1 VGLDEAEVR
10 RLMGV
15 AARGYLAEMHG
26 EYCQCSQPDVV
37 GRKAT
42 LCFKCGLI
50 DQRSVERVNRALG
63 EPHPFEPLGE
73 TVLRSQMCGFCSGWR
88 EDARHR
94 EVSE

>member
-1 VGLDEAEVR
+1 VDSTEVR
-10 RLMGV
+10 RLV
-15 AARGYLAEMHG
+15 SFAARGYLAEMRG
-26 EYCQCSQPDVV
+26 EYCQCTEPGVV

-73 TVLRSQMCGFCSGWR
+73 TVLKSRMCGFCSGWR
-88 EDARHR
+88 EDARHM
-94 EVSE
+94 EVKE